1 MALSKT
7 DICNH
12 ALLKVGA
19 DIVASLDVDI
29 NSTEGTVETALLCNV
44 LFDQSLD
51 ELLRLYQ
58 WNCCTKRA
66 TPNKLTSV
74 PDWKYAGEFELP
86 NDYIRLL
93 TITDDVNFQSDDIEW
108 VVEGGKIL
116 CDYAQ
121 IYIRYIARP
130 ENVGNLDPLASK
142 ALICLLASK
151 LAVPL
156 QQDDN
161 LAQRLTNELYQV
173 ILPEARSIDTFENY
187 DLQLPESQW
196 ITARRYTYN

>member
-19 DIVASLDVDI
+19 DVVASLDVDI
-29 NSTEGTVETALLCNV
+29 NSSEGTVETALLCNV
-44 LFDQSLD
+44 LFDQALD

-58 WNCCTKRA
+58 WNSCTKRNI
-66 TPNKLTSV
+66 PVKLTEEPVFGYSG
-74 PDWKYAGEFELP
+74 AFQLP
-86 NDYIRLL
+86 NDFVRLL
-93 TITDDVNFQSDDIEW
+93 RVSDNADYWIDDIEW
-108 VVEGGKIL
+108 VVEGDQIL
-116 CDYAQ
+116 CDYDQ

-130 ENVGNLDPLASK
+130 QNVGNLDPLATR

-151 LAVPL
+151 LAMPL
-156 QQDDN
+156 QQDDD

-187 DLQLPESQW
+187 DLELSESQW
-196 ITARRYTYN
+196 ITARRDTY

>member
-19 DIVASLDVDI
+19 DVIASLDTDI
-29 NSTEGTVETALLCNV
+29 NSSEGTVESALLCNV

-66 TPNKLTSV
+66 TPNKLTST

-86 NDYIRLL
+86 NDFIRLL
-93 TITDDVNFQSDDIEW
+93 TITDNVNHQSDDLEW
-108 VVEGGKIL
+108 VVDDGKIL
-116 CDYAQ
+116 CDYDQ

-130 ENVGNLDPLASK
+130 ENVGNLDPLATK

-151 LAVPL
+151 LAMPL

-161 LAQRLTNELYQV
+161 MAQRLTNELYQV

-187 DLQLPESQW
+187 DLDLPESQW
-196 ITARRYTYN
+196 IIARNYTY

>member
-19 DIVASLDVDI
+19 DIIASLDTDI
-29 NSTEGTVETALLCNV
+29 NSSEGTVETALLCNV

-58 WNCCTKRA
+58 WNCCTKRN
-66 TPNKLTSV
+66 TPTKLTSI
-74 PDWKYAGEFELP
+74 PDWKYTSEFALP
-86 NDYIRLL
+86 NDFIRLL
-93 TITDDVNFQSDDIEW
+93 TITDNPSYQADDIEW
-108 VVEGGKIL
+108 VVEDEKIL

-130 ENVGNLDPLASK
+130 ENVGKLDPLATR

-151 LAVPL
+151 LAMPL

-161 LAQRLTNELYQV
+161 MAQRLTNELYQV

-187 DLQLPESQW
+187 DLNLPESQW
-196 ITARRYTYN
+196 IIARRYTYN